1 MADERK
7 AAIDPEAIENKP
19 LASLSAVDFLS
30 ALSGAGTIGVQAMR
44 FWPEKKK
51 YELYT
56 EPENAGK
63 ITIGG
68 LLKGVREK
76 KKVEL
81 EKDLRTEIY
90 KEVGSENELLNP
102 KDLVTNPAFRDAVTA
117 VARDVVAQLVR
128 P

>member
-1 MADERK
+1 MANERR
-7 AAIDPEAIENKP
+7 AAIDLEALESKTLDSI
-19 LASLSAVDFLS
+19 SAADFVTALTS
-30 ALSGAGTIGVQAMR
+30 AGPAGAYTFR

-63 ITIGG
+63 VTLGG

-81 EKDLRTEIY
+81 EKDLRPEVY
-90 KEVGSENELLNP
+90 KELGSENELLNP
-102 KDLVTNPAFRDAVTA
+102 KDLVTNPAFREAVTT
-117 VARDVVAQLVR
+117 VAREVMSQLAR
-128 P
+128 S